1 MKKEGNINNLIWT
14 PIENFKEIDEEEK
27 NSKEEG
33 VEFTE
38 YDFKQKFTTIFNPE
52 SYENKSINNI
62 YNENYDNLKLERNED
77 EKSLLEDSMQ
87 LDLIKIDIENAPF
100 NLNIYQE
107 EEEFSLAITGHTFE
121 SLWKLR
127 NKYLINK
134 NEELKHYYLTFRKIL
149 QNGFI
154 FARMSPEH
162 KTILVECLR
171 EEKFTVLM
179 CGDGANDCGAL
190 RAADVGVSL
199 SIEEASIAAHFT
211 SNKPDIS
218 CLIKLLRE
226 GKASLTTSI
235 QTFKYMMI
243 YSLIQFTAVT
253 LLMIF
258 NSYLSDNQFLAS
270 DLFII
275 FPLAFLIARTGAY
288 EKLTRD
294 VPNGALISLPIIS
307 SILLQIIIQFLC
319 QYGIYL
325 ILSVQNYFDENQCKS
340 DDEGDVSPCLINS
353 VQIYFIYLNIILF
366 F

>member
-1 MKKEGNINNLIWT
+1 M
-14 PIENFKEIDEEEK
+14 
-27 NSKEEG
+27 
-33 VEFTE
+33 EFTE
-38 YDFKQKFTTIFNPE
+38 YDFKRKFSTIFSPE
-52 SYENKSINNI
+52 SWENKSAKEIYENQINQN
-62 YNENYDNLKLERNED
+62 NK
-77 EKSLLEDSMQ
+77 EKEESILEDSMQ
-87 LDLIKIDIENAPF
+87 LDLINIDIENAPF

-127 NKYLINK
+127 NRYIVEKD
-134 NEELKHYYLTFRKIL
+134 EELKHYYLTFRKIL

-162 KTILVECLR
+162 KTILIECLR

-243 YSLIQFTAVT
+243 YSLIQFMSVT
-253 LLMIF
+253 LLLIF
-258 NSYLSDNQFLAS
+258 NSYLSDSQFLAS

-288 EKLTRD
+288 EKLTKD
-294 VPNGALISLPIIS
+294 TPNGALISLPIIS
-307 SILLQIIIQFLC
+307 SILMQTAVQFMC

-325 ILSVQNYFDENQCKS
+325 ILKVQVYYNKNDCKT
-340 DDEGDVSPCLINS
+340 EGNVITPCLTNS
-353 VQIYFIYLNIILF
+353 VNIC
-366 F
+366 